1 MSLSLQVSR
10 PCNTGSIQPGDSLW
24 VQTPLRPFPFAVVA
38 LNLNRPRPDILSIP
52 FLPDSESK
60 WPKNRINVQRIRA
73 RLSRDSQFLV
83 LRKY

>member
-1 MSLSLQVSR
+1 MPWPALNLQEYAPLLR
-10 PCNTGSIQPGDSLW
+10 
-24 VQTPLRPFPFAVVA
+24 QTPLRPFPFAVAA
-38 LNLNRPRPDILSIP
+38 LNLNRPHPDILSIP
-52 FLPDSESK
+52 LLPDSVSK